1 MAPPAIC
8 KLKNLPPYDLLF
20 VSSSARV
27 TSVKSQQGVERTSG
41 PIDGTPGKPGSD
53 EKGVDTNIVE
63 DVAMVCCR
71 RLLHCIVPNHLRPG
85 KDRSVANISN
95 QSSHFSDPKLHLFQ
109 SLLRASLNNVQ
120 LKIEDEKMVR
130 RPNLEEV
137 AIFKLGQGPMNFSF
151 NIINNKN
158 SKYMFTYSQQFTPK
172 FNFYS

>member
-8 KLKNLPPYDLLF
+8 KLKNLPRYDLLF

-27 TSVKSQQGVERTSG
+27 TSVKSQQGVERTSR
-41 PIDGTPGKPGSD
+41 PIDGTPGSD

-63 DVAMVCCR
+63 HVAMVCCR

-85 KDRSVANISN
+85 KDRTVANISN

-120 LKIEDEKMVR
+120 LKVEDEVC
-130 RPNLEEV
+130 P
-137 AIFKLGQGPMNFSF
+137 
-151 NIINNKN
+151 
-158 SKYMFTYSQQFTPK
+158 
-172 FNFYS
+172 

>member
-1 MAPPAIC
+1 MRFQLNFGTSHPLTPFLEGGGRSAPPRV
-8 KLKNLPPYDLLF
+8 NL
-20 VSSSARV
+20 
-27 TSVKSQQGVERTSG
+27 E
-41 PIDGTPGKPGSD
+41 
-53 EKGVDTNIVE
+53 
-63 DVAMVCCR
+63 
-71 RLLHCIVPNHLRPG
+71 
-85 KDRSVANISN
+85 
-95 QSSHFSDPKLHLFQ
+95 PKTLGWIG
-109 SLLRASLNNVQ
+109 LNNVQ